1 MKIFFILWGDPKFYQ
16 TLIFLSQYLSK
27 RGCKIFILS
36 KNNKKKKDII
46 KKVYF
51 GKNTKLIQSPNI
63 ISGYSN
69 IIDYFFF
76 YFFLVFKYFSIKPK
90 NIIFFNKKALFS
102 SLLLSLFRTNKT
114 KFIYHNFDFEL
125 VKNAKNYIEYFLIN
139 LEFKCSKLCDYLVF
153 PSHERSK
160 LFQKNSNNRCSKIF
174 SFMNCFP
181 KKNKIKFS
189 NKFRKFLI
197 QKKLNRK
204 KIICHLGSIGPD
216 HYLEEIIK
224 SIKFVKKDVVLI
236 IGGNSIANYSLKLK
250 NIILKNELKHKI
262 FIFEDISN
270 ELWFEI
276 LKKSH
281 LGLCFYKPSALSH
294 KFMAGTSQKFNNY
307 LNFKIPM
314 IVNDNSDFRKFKK
327 KFDIYEIANSREP
340 KDIAYNIDRI
350 FANKKRYLNIKKNMS
365 IVFNKELNFNQQY
378 SKSYGKILIDQ

>member
-1 MKIFFILWGDPKFYQ
+1 
-16 TLIFLSQYLSK
+16 
-27 RGCKIFILS
+27 
-36 KNNKKKKDII
+36 
-46 KKVYF
+46 
-51 GKNTKLIQSPNI
+51 
-63 ISGYSN
+63 
-69 IIDYFFF
+69 
-76 YFFLVFKYFSIKPK
+76 
-90 NIIFFNKKALFS
+90 
-102 SLLLSLFRTNKT
+102 
-114 KFIYHNFDFEL
+114 
-125 VKNAKNYIEYFLIN
+125 
-139 LEFKCSKLCDYLVF
+139 
-153 PSHERSK
+153 
-160 LFQKNSNNRCSKIF
+160 
-174 SFMNCFP
+174 MNCFP